1 MATGILRDVVLK
13 VHLVLGLVA
22 AAFLLILSATGT
34 VMAFE
39 HDLERWI
46 DPALWRA
53 SVVEH
58 RQLTEDALVAAVQAQ
73 FAPAHVVSI
82 QISPRADVVH
92 LMRMSDQAS
101 VYVDQWSGRVTRR
114 VVGTTRAQDWIGY
127 VHQLHLR
134 LVPNPRALPPWVST
148 DGKLVVSWA
157 GALLCLLVPTGLVLW
172 WRAKRASVRLGGS
185 WFRTAFDAHHAI
197 GIYSC
202 VFLFVAAFT
211 GVMVGFDAA
220 ERQIYRLSGS
230 EEPNRPKPP
239 TASNAI
245 GRPRIQ
251 LEQAIAAARAIVPSE
266 AVIAVVIPDNAS
278 SVFIVQLRS
287 TREVAVDS
295 PIPITVYVDP
305 YSADVIRVQDLFKE
319 SPGYRLVRLN
329 RAIHTGDFFGAAG
342 HVVMSASSLGLGLMV
357 LSGIVIWR
365 SKGSGP

>member
-1 MATGILRDVVLK
+1 MRDIFLK

-22 AAFLLILSATGT
+22 AAFLLILSVTGT
-34 VMAFE
+34 MMAFE
-39 HDLERWI
+39 HDIERWI

-53 SVVEH
+53 SVAEH
-58 RQLTEDALVAAVQAQ
+58 QLTEDVLVAAVQAQ

-82 QISPRADVVH
+82 QVSPRADVVH
-92 LMRMSDQAS
+92 VMRMSDQAS

-134 LVPNPRALPPWVST
+134 LLPNPRALPRWVST
-148 DGKLVVSWA
+148 SGKLVVSWA
-157 GALLCLLVPTGLVLW
+157 GVLLCLLVPTGLVLW

-197 GIYSC
+197 GIYAC

-230 EEPNRPKPP
+230 EEPNRAKPP
-239 TASNAI
+239 AASNAN
-245 GRPRIQ
+245 GRPRIP
-251 LEQAIAAARAIVPSE
+251 LEQAIAAARGIVPSE
-266 AVIAVVIPDNAS
+266 AVVAVVIPDNS
-278 SVFIVQLRS
+278 NGVYIVQLRS
-287 TREVAVDS
+287 PREVAVDS

-319 SPGYRLVRLN
+319 SPGYRFVRLN

-342 HVVMSASSLGLGLMV
+342 HVVTSASSLALGLMV
-357 LSGIVIWR
+357 LSGIGVWR
-365 SKGSGP
+365 SKASAT